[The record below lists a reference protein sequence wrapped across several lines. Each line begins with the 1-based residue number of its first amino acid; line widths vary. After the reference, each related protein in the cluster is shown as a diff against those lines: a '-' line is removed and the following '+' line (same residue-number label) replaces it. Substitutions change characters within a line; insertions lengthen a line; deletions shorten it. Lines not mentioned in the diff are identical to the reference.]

1 MTNLAYLNKLN
12 DAEMT
17 SFKYMQLNISY
28 KCPSMTMVAKFNSW
42 IFL

>member
-1 MTNLAYLNKLN
+1 MTNLALLNKLN

-28 KCPSMTMVAKFNSW
+28 K
-42 IFL
+42 L